1 MKIGY
6 LLFLPLGSLLLASHS
21 YAQQNEPGETIL
33 DTGRGTPIPLQR
45 LEQNTADI
53 NIDGKINESAWAG
66 INVINNMRV
75 INPDTLEAVPYDTDM
90 RIFYTNRGLY
100 LSYDMEQ
107 PMDTLVQRISTRDN
121 LRLTRDR
128 VGVTLDTSGEGLFGY
143 WMMLALGDNQLDG
156 TILPERQYRNEWDG
170 AWYGATAITDK
181 GWSAEFFIP
190 WSQMAMP
197 LEDGVRH
204 IGIYTERN
212 VAFLDQAWA
221 WPAIPRSESIFMG
234 TLPLLELEGI
244 NPRQQW
250 SVFPYVS
257 STFDEIDNSSNTEAG
272 FDVFWRPSSNYQLT
286 ATYNPD
292 FGSVESDNVVVNLTA
307 NETFFPEKRLFFQEG
322 QEIFNTTPRSTGRN
336 GKRLSIVNTR
346 RIGGRPRPPDL
357 PPGFSFTTRERIRPA
372 DLDGAMKMTG
382 QSGRVRYG
390 LLAATEDD
398 SEFRL
403 SDQKFFQNGRDFTT
417 FRMIYEDS
425 VGAAYRGLGYIGSF
439 VDHPESNA
447 EVHALD
453 FHYLTSGGRVKIDG
467 QVIASDSVD
476 HGSGQGAFADIVYT
490 PSQGLSHTVLLT
502 YFDDKIDVNDFGFQ
516 ERNNS
521 REIWY
526 RVEWINS
533 DLSWARN
540 FRFFPFLRYE
550 ENGQGDR
557 TNNALPVMNM
567 NITLNNLDRV
577 DLGLMHFPK
586 RYDDRNSFGNGTFEV
601 AERTNYRISYTT
613 NPAKPVSYNVRF
625 DSSGEFAGGTN
636 LRGTAGITWRP
647 RDNINLS
654 GELIYN
660 DRDGWLLHQEAQ
672 NLTTFQASQLRL
684 NLNLDYFISAKQQF
698 RMVLQW
704 AGVEAEEDEFYY
716 LPSDAITKNRDL
728 IKVAK
733 PPGPSDSFGLSQLN
747 FQLRYRW
754 QIAPLSDL
762 FVVYTKG
769 DNRRGVLNDF
779 DELFKDSWDNPLG
792 DQLVIKLRY
801 RLGT

>member
-21 YAQQNEPGETIL
+21 YAQQNEPGETVL

-53 NIDGKINESAWAG
+53 DIDGKINESAWAG

-586 RYDDRNSFGNGTFEV
+586 RYDDRNSFGNDTFEV
-601 AERTNYRISYTT
+601 AERTNYRIGYTT

-754 QIAPLSDL
+754 QIAPFRICLL
-762 FVVYTKG
+762 FIPRVTIV
-769 DNRRGVLNDF
+769 GVSSMILT
-779 DELFKDSWDNPLG
+779 SCSRIP
-792 DQLVIKLRY
+792 
-801 RLGT
+801 GTTHWAINW